1 MRACLLLLLPDDHLP
16 VVRAARKAFVSQM
29 ETMMLEVAWRPFRH
43 VCENFP
49 REKGHMDCT
58 GGKFYIW
65 GGNPGLQR
73 LIEDGL
79 YNLSASL
86 PAAAASTLH

>member
-1 MRACLLLLLPDDHLP
+1 MPDDHLP
-16 VVRAARKAFVSQM
+16 AVRAARKAFVSQM

-65 GGNPGLQR
+65 VSRNGLFAPFIHK
-73 LIEDGL
+73 LNANI
-79 YNLSASL
+79 L
-86 PAAAASTLH
+86 PRQARDKRRES

>member
-1 MRACLLLLLPDDHLP
+1 
-16 VVRAARKAFVSQM
+16 
-29 ETMMLEVAWRPFRH
+29 
-43 VCENFP
+43 
-49 REKGHMDCT
+49 MDCT

-79 YNLSASL
+79 YNLSASS